1 MSKKSF
7 SNLKNPAASV
17 AERMLTGGQ
26 KPVEQP
32 SQTNTD
38 KSAPIVAESAEQAN
52 TDTQTVP
59 QPKQKRRP
67 KKETHKTYTFWV
79 DKEKLAEWR
88 AYIATKGIKSEDLGL
103 YAIQHW
109 IDRVQPITAEEQ
121 AEYEEHLAEEQANIN
136 DDARYKAR

>member
-17 AERMLTGGQ
+17 AERMLTGGR
-26 KPVEQP
+26 KPVEQL

-38 KSAPIVAESAEQAN
+38 KSAPIVAESVEQAN

-103 YAIQHW
+103 YAVQHW
-109 IDRVQPITAEEQ
+109 IDRVQPITPEEQ
-121 AEYEEHLAEEQANIN
+121 AEYEEHLKEEQANIN

>member
-1 MSKKSF
+1 MSKKTF
-7 SNLKNPAASV
+7 KGLNNPAASV
-17 AERMLTGGQ
+17 AELMLSGSQ

-32 SQTNTD
+32 IQPNVK
-38 KSAPIVAESAEQAN
+38 KSAPTVTEAVETAN
-52 TDTQTVP
+52 TVSQIIP
-59 QPKQKRRP
+59 QPPKKRP

-109 IDRVQPITAEEQ
+109 IDRVQPITPEEQ

-136 DDARYKAR
+136 DDARYKTR